1 MKSGRVAWQGKGRC
15 LPRVRPLGAVGR
27 SACDIDRRAPS
38 LLGPRRY
45 VAGHEQPVVWYIHYS
60 ALENRTR

>member
-1 MKSGRVAWQGKGRC
+1 MKSGRVAWQGKGGC
-15 LPRVRPLGAVGR
+15 FPWVWPLGAVGR
-27 SACDIDRRAPS
+27 SACDINRRAVS

-45 VAGHEQPVVWYIHYS
+45 VAGHKQPVFWYVHYS